1 MMGLICTCKTD
12 CSGDGKRSGIQY
24 SGAKM
29 VQRGPLNDTV
39 SYPIALRTVNL
50 THVRN
55 LRYASSQGQ
64 ACPARRER
72 EEGKGRCRVGPTTS
86 TCKKCYNSQTN

>member
-1 MMGLICTCKTD
+1 
-12 CSGDGKRSGIQY
+12 
-24 SGAKM
+24 M

-39 SYPIALRTVNL
+39 SYLIALRTVNL

-72 EEGKGRCRVGPTTS
+72 EEGKGRCRVGLTTS
-86 TCKKCYNSQTN
+86 TCKKNIITHKPINQIKFRLHR